1 MKIDLKKLKEL
12 EKKYKDSPICLNLL
26 QQCVDKSV
34 DFLENNVLVGG
45 ANLSN
50 MIAVNTLLDL
60 GVMIDEDKNTKPQQL
75 NS

>member
-34 DFLENNVLVGG
+34 DFLENNVVIGG
-45 ANLSN
+45 ANTLN

-60 GVMIDEDKNTKPQQL
+60 GVMIDEDKNTKLQQL